1 MGLNGLL
8 RRIQRD
14 FVLGPPNR
22 PPRLQ
27 PETAFPAE
35 RVPIARR
42 RTVTA
47 YVLAVV
53 LPIVSGLAM
62 LPLRVDHAQIVALV
76 LFVPVIG
83 VAVLG
88 TTGPA
93 LVAALAAGL
102 IYDVVHTE
110 PYWHIAIE
118 DPDDIATTVTLLIV
132 AVTVGLLCSQVVQLR
147 ARDAARHN
155 ELQHL
160 VLFARS
166 ANVATDVD
174 ALAREAC
181 QHLTAVLDVR
191 DCRWHAGY
199 HGTVGGVLLPTG
211 VLTGDPSAL
220 STDRAQL
227 PDHVEL
233 PAITGSRELGRFVVT
248 SNRHALVSAEERLT
262 AATIVSLFAHVAGQL
277 G

>member
-1 MGLNGLL
+1 MGLSGLL

-22 PPRLQ
+22 PPRSQ

-47 YVLAVV
+47 YVLALV

-76 LFVPVIG
+76 LFVPVIA

-132 AVTVGLLCSQVVQLR
+132 AATVGLLCSQVVQLR

-174 ALAREAC
+174 ALAREVC

-199 HGTVGGVLLPTG
+199 HGTVGAVLLPTG

-233 PAITGSRELGRFVVT
+233 PAIIGSRELGRFVVT
-248 SNRHALVSAEERLT
+248 SNRHALISAEERLT
-262 AATIVSLFAHVAGQL
+262 AATIVSLFAHAAGQL